1 MNELTKSEP
10 SSPYFSIVIPAYNE
24 EEHIGSCLRSVFN
37 SDYDSAQYE
46 VIVVDNGSQDNTY
59 DAALNSGKA
68 RVFRLPEGNVG
79 AVRNYGAAKARGQ
92 ILVFIDADCLMDK
105 DWLNRAEKLIKDRPN
120 TAYGGGV
127 KLPSNATW
135 VETSWL
141 LEDSGGQPTLPKHL
155 IGAST
160 MLPRKLFFQIDGFNE
175 LVSSGEDTDLHN
187 RLISENSAVFICH
200 SLDVTHLGNAKTP
213 MQFINRQVW
222 HSENYID
229 NLKKSFKDPIFLI
242 TLLFIFL
249 LFSLI
254 IQIVLSK
261 NTFLIAITLA
271 ALLTTPSLLSL
282 KRLIRSGNFT
292 KRPSEILKI
301 YCLDLMYL
309 VGRSLG
315 TLKSLIRSTTN
326 FIKNKRD

>member
-1 MNELTKSEP
+1 MNELTKTES

-46 VIVVDNGSQDNTY
+46 VIVVDNGSQDRTREI
-59 DAALNSGKA
+59 ALNTGQA
-68 RVFRLPEGNVG
+68 RFFELTEGNVG

-175 LVSSGEDTDLHN
+175 LVSSGEDTDLHT
-187 RLISENSAVFICH
+187 RLTAKDTPILIDHA
-200 SLDVTHLGNAKTP
+200 LDVRHLGNAKNP
-213 MQFINRQVW
+213 WQFMQRQIW
-222 HSENYID
+222 HSENYLNNI
-229 NLKKSFKDPIFLI
+229 SSTIKDPIFIVLLVFLFSFISLI
-242 TLLFIFL
+242 TQSIFFPNHLEIIINLSLFGL
-249 LFSLI
+249 MP
-254 IQIVLSK
+254 
-261 NTFLIAITLA
+261 AI
-271 ALLTTPSLLSL
+271 LSL
-282 KRLIRSGNFT
+282 KRMCRANHFKFSPKNLC
-292 KRPSEILKI
+292 KI
-301 YCLDLMYL
+301 YFLDLLYL
-309 VGRSLG
+309 TSRSIG
-315 TLKSLIRSTTN
+315 FLKSI
-326 FIKNKRD
+326 FKIKDRF